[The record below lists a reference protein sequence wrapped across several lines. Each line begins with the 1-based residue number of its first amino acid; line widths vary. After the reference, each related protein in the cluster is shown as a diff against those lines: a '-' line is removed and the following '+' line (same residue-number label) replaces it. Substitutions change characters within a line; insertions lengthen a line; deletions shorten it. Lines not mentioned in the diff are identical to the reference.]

1 VRIARAMPI
10 YRAREIIYSGR
21 KDYMARD
28 MYEMGFLTR
37 VFKDDEFEAKFS
49 EVVANISSKKAI
61 ALRMGKEV
69 MGRSLECGSLDAAL
83 AIERNAIQWLTYAP
97 DIQAIMDT
105 FRKKPEDLVATQK
118 KANIASDEK
127 K

>member
-1 VRIARAMPI
+1 
-10 YRAREIIYSGR
+10 
-21 KDYMARD
+21 

-49 EVVANISSKKAI
+49 EVVANISSKKVI

-105 FRKKPEDLVATQK
+105 FRKKPEELVKTQK
-118 KANIASDEK
+118 KSNIASDEK

>member
-1 VRIARAMPI
+1 MPI

-21 KDYMARD
+21 KDFLAKEMF
-28 MYEMGFLTR
+28 EMGFLTR

-49 EVVANISSKKAI
+49 EVIANISSKKAI

-83 AIERNAIQWLTYAP
+83 ALERNAIQWLTNAP
-97 DIQAIMDT
+97 DLQVLWKS
-105 FRKKPEDLVATQK
+105 FSEKPEALVQTQK